1 MVQSLKLVIAA
12 GTFNAGTVKQMPDT
26 WFVPCLTL
34 YQGSIGVWMKSF
46 CSQMHHTLV

>member
-1 MVQSLKLVIAA
+1 VVQNLKLVIAA

-26 WFVPCLTL
+26 WLVPCLTL
-34 YQGSIGVWMKSF
+34 YQGSIGVRMKSF